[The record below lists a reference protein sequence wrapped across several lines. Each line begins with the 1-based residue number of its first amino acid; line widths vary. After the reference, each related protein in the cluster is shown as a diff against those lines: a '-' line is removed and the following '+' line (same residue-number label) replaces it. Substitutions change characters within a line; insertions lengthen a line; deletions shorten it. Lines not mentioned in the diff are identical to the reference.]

1 MANQSGNAYGL
12 TVLSPIK
19 NGQLT
24 GVSYAE
30 RIRNQLH
37 NWGVNGKSPMAKVP
51 ETYLCRL
58 FVLDDVVL
66 EAKPGA
72 DFGST
77 SNAFLS
83 IFSEKFRLSGL
94 PVEDHLKSKYL
105 VFSSNFH
112 TPIAGDL
119 DTYLKNM
126 WSVIAE
132 DIKSVWG
139 NCIAFDQVD
148 NETSFIQYMKRCQLT
163 TSLFFVGSTDESLA
177 EQLKSLYLKQEFAK
191 FAIQHQGVAA
201 AQLQQA
207 FKEFVERVQPKN
219 LAGPTWSPG
228 QADLCHP

>member
-1 MANQSGNAYGL
+1 MANRSGNAYGL

-19 NGQLT
+19 NGHVA
-24 GVSYAE
+24 GVSYADNL
-30 RIRNQLH
+30 RNQLH
-37 NWGVNGKSPMAKVP
+37 RWGIHQNSPMAKVP

-58 FVLDDVVL
+58 FLLDDVVL

-83 IFSEKFRLSGL
+83 IFSDKFRLSGL
-94 PVEDHLKSKYL
+94 PVVDHLNSKYL
-105 VFSSNFH
+105 VFSSNFY
-112 TPIAGDL
+112 TPISGDL

-126 WSVIAE
+126 WSVIAD

-139 NCIAFDQVD
+139 NCVAFDQVD
-148 NETSFIQYMKRCQLT
+148 DETSFIRYIKRCQLT
-163 TSLFFVGSTDESLA
+163 TSLFFVGSTDDSLS

-191 FAIQHQGVAA
+191 FAVQHQGVPA

-207 FKEFVERVQPKN
+207 FNEFVERVQPDD
-219 LAGPTWSPG
+219 LSGPSWRAG
-228 QADLCHP
+228 QADLVQP